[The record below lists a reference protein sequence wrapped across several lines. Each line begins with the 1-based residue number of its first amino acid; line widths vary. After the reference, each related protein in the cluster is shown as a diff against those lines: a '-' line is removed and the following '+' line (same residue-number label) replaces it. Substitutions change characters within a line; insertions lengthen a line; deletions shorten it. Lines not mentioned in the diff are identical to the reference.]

1 MLEIVLNLYLVDIL
15 FSKKILYKTFH
26 IFFFL
31 IKIFLLNKKSYLK
44 YFYYVNGI
52 NKNMKKE
59 DTNLME

>member
-26 IFFFL
+26 IFFLL

>member
-52 NKNMKKE
+52 NKNMKEE

>member
-31 IKIFLLNKKSYLK
+31 IKIFLLNQKSYLK

-52 NKNMKKE
+52 NKNMKEE